1 MWDSVFF
8 SRERHKNKKNLYEDS
23 DVMKISKIEEPG
35 SIEFYSMTTI
45 LVLSVDK
52 IGVTSWIALSN
63 SSGKLMLRL
72 SPSLF
77 IANSE

>member
-1 MWDSVFF
+1 MTS
-8 SRERHKNKKNLYEDS
+8 
-23 DVMKISKIEEPG
+23 PG
-35 SIEFYSMTTI
+35 SLLLSRDKKLLMTTI

>member
-1 MWDSVFF
+1 MFVL
-8 SRERHKNKKNLYEDS
+8 RERHKTKENFYEDS

-35 SIEFYSMTTI
+35 SLEFYSMTTI

-77 IANSE
+77 IADSE